1 MSAFSAQPTSS
12 PGVKN
17 DDHGNSNGGTR
28 PAAAAAAP
36 APASAFLGSML
47 FTRCVSG
54 TRVVPRGQPKSVGG
68 VDFTGYGASVSG
80 YPHDYLTAACAVGLS
95 PAELDE
101 FLLRLDKALRKAKG
115 DRAGGAASGESPAA
129 ARLGGGVNAGTAVS
143 GQSPAAA
150 ELRGED
156 VPEKGAPAVAVV
168 DNGLEKAEASSSV
181 VGAEATAGHH
191 AAQTTPNGRVA
202 ATTVEHHATQGT
214 PEEVVVVASTAAE
227 HHAEKNAAGVVVAV
241 ATAAGHHAAQAA
253 QDTPGVEQSR
263 VVPGTTDS
271 DRFGGVSDS
280 GVDAR
285 AMPKVSEALGLKDDD
300 DWDAVD

>member
-1 MSAFSAQPTSS
+1 MSVFSAQPTSS

-17 DDHGNSNGGTR
+17 NDDHGNNNGGTR
-28 PAAAAAAP
+28 PAA

-101 FLLRLDKALRKAKG
+101 FLLRLNKALRKAKG

-129 ARLGGGVNAGTAVS
+129 ARLKDGVNAGTVS
-143 GQSPAAA
+143 GQSHAAA
-150 ELRGED
+150 ELRGEEAAEEGD
-156 VPEKGAPAVAVV
+156 PTVAVAE
-168 DNGLEKAEASSSV
+168 NGLEKAEASSLV
-181 VGAEATAGHH
+181 VGAEAAAGHH
-191 AAQTTPNGRVA
+191 AAQSTPNGRVA

-214 PEEVVVVASTAAE
+214 PEEVVVVAAAAAAE
-227 HHAEKNAAGVVVAV
+227 HHAEENTADVVV

-253 QDTPGVEQSR
+253 QDTTGVEQSR

-280 GVDAR
+280 GVDGR
-285 AMPKVSEALGLKDDD
+285 AMPKVSEALGLEDDD